1 MADNTEIEKT
11 DDAET
16 HEEGQ
21 LSEEQLEDAA
31 GGRGTVN
38 VGVSHTV
45 GGGTTITGN
54 VGISFN
60 EEENDQ
66 LAGETT
72 SDSETA
78 AIDPTLRS

>member
-1 MADNTEIEKT
+1 M
-11 DDAET
+11 
-16 HEEGQ
+16 
-21 LSEEQLEDAA
+21 
-31 GGRGTVN
+31 GGGTVN